1 MKYAL
6 VRRHEGQHAIALMCD
21 LLSVSRSGYTEWRDR
36 PTPPRTKADESL
48 LQAIRRIYPR
58 CQTTC
63 RLLYETLGGRKR
75 VDNHDALR
83 QRTEGV
89 GDPQDAGHP

>member
-1 MKYAL
+1 MRAAKYENL
-6 VRRHEGQHAIALMCD
+6 THNHSMPVPENSPDG
-21 LLSVSRSGYTEWRDR
+21 
-36 PTPPRTKADESL
+36 TPV
-48 LQAIRRIYPR
+48 QVPR